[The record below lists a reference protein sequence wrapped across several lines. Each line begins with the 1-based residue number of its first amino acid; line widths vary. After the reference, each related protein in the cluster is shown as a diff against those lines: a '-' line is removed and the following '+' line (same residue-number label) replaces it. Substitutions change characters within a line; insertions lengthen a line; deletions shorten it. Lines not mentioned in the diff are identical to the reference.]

1 MNTLRDDDILFC
13 WTSHVTILH
22 IPQEEILSVLCISWH
37 HRMLS
42 EHLMILHCNKSC
54 SESVY
59 KHNIKHIKHTVRAT
73 QIQARHLNTLHE
85 IRCDLWN
92 LEPMSTMEHSWHK
105 CLLIVYK
112 FNLQATILNNL
123 DTQTAAWGYPQC
135 SCFACLV
142 VFMQLQNY
150 STVVPVNSRATLPL
164 HCWYSLL
171 CSCILL
177 PDLVWKFYK
186 NRCFHHFCLNKIHHM
201 SGMFSPQVFRQ
212 VRQKHTVVH
221 VNITILPYLFKSF
234 GMFYILCQHISSF
247 ICNIILGE
255 TIIGIIMLVL
265 DSQTFTTIKLSY
277 L

>member
-59 KHNIKHIKHTVRAT
+59 KHNIKHIKNTVRAT

-92 LEPMSTMEHSWHK
+92 QEPTSTMEHSWHK
-105 CLLIVYK
+105 CLLIVHK

-123 DTQTAAWGYPQC
+123 DTQTAAEDIHCAVASPTYFYLF
-135 SCFACLV
+135 SCKI
-142 VFMQLQNY
+142 
-150 STVVPVNSRATLPL
+150 TVVPVATLHVMVYFKL
-164 HCWYSLL
+164 FCYNY
-171 CSCILL
+171 ILL
-177 PDLVWKFYK
+177 PRLVR
-186 NRCFHHFCLNKIHHM
+186 N
-201 SGMFSPQVFRQ
+201 
-212 VRQKHTVVH
+212 
-221 VNITILPYLFKSF
+221 
-234 GMFYILCQHISSF
+234 
-247 ICNIILGE
+247 
-255 TIIGIIMLVL
+255 
-265 DSQTFTTIKLSY
+265 
-277 L
+277 